1 MGGVVSSPY
10 PLTKHALLGRLN
22 RPIGPWYWA
31 QPMTDSHFY
40 FLRALRYWDQLPSL
54 IQPFVFFLI
63 VGPFISL
70 PFLVY
75 GMAVK
80 KRRPEILKK
89 NLQLLG
95 QLWMGVFF
103 GFLFLFVVV
112 PVCLLLI
119 IAAAGVLLVVGV
131 PFLIIKGIKFIWHF

>member
-10 PLTKHALLGRLN
+10 PLTKHAPIGRQT
-22 RPIGPWYWA
+22 RPNGPWYWA

-54 IQPFVFFLI
+54 IQPFVFLLI
-63 VGPFISL
+63 GGSIGLL
-70 PFLVY
+70 PFLIY

-80 KRRPEILKK
+80 KRNPEILKK
-89 NLQLLG
+89 HLQSLG
-95 QLWMGVFF
+95 MIMWVSF
-103 GFLFLFVVV
+103 GGPILFFVVI

-119 IAAAGVLLVVGV
+119 IAAGCVLLVVGI

>member
-1 MGGVVSSPY
+1 
-10 PLTKHALLGRLN
+10 
-22 RPIGPWYWA
+22 
-31 QPMTDSHFY
+31 MTDSHFY

-103 GFLFLFVVV
+103 GIPFLFVVV